1 MEHALLIL
9 GTLPPPVGGVT
20 IHVERLLGF
29 LDKNDMSYVFLSL
42 RIPLRIVLYKSLSF
56 RVIHLH
62 CSNVYFRFF
71 FSLFCFVC
79 RKKLLVTYHGNLGR
93 YNGLKNILDYLSVY
107 FAYIPIV
114 LNDESL
120 CIALKI
126 NKKSELISS
135 FIPPQSEECLPTSL
149 LAQIGV
155 LRSKYKL
162 LCSTN
167 VSAVSFDNM
176 HNEIYGII
184 PLIKLFAF
192 RTQDCLVVSDA
203 TGHYKDYVLS
213 QEVQIPA
220 NVYFISTP
228 HSYYALLKEVDCMI
242 RNTTTDGDALS
253 IKEAL
258 FLGKYVCATDVVD
271 RHEAVSIYHT
281 LDELNSLLDSY
292 SERSPL
298 KNLSGGNEIL
308 SIYKNL
314 LCIGGK
320 LI

>member
-126 NKKSELISS
+126 NKKIGINIFFYS
-135 FIPPQSEECLPTSL
+135 TS
-149 LAQIGV
+149 
-155 LRSKYKL
+155 K
-162 LCSTN
+162 
-167 VSAVSFDNM
+167 
-176 HNEIYGII
+176 
-184 PLIKLFAF
+184 
-192 RTQDCLVVSDA
+192 
-203 TGHYKDYVLS
+203 
-213 QEVQIPA
+213 
-220 NVYFISTP
+220 
-228 HSYYALLKEVDCMI
+228 
-242 RNTTTDGDALS
+242 
-253 IKEAL
+253 
-258 FLGKYVCATDVVD
+258 
-271 RHEAVSIYHT
+271 
-281 LDELNSLLDSY
+281 
-292 SERSPL
+292 
-298 KNLSGGNEIL
+298 
-308 SIYKNL
+308 
-314 LCIGGK
+314 
-320 LI
+320 

>member
-1 MEHALLIL
+1 MLIL

-42 RIPLRIVLYKSLSF
+42 RTPLRIVLYKSLSF

-79 RKKLLVTYHGNLGR
+79 RKKLLVTYHGNIGR

-114 LNDESL
+114 LNEGSL
-120 CIALKI
+120 RIASKL
-126 NKKSELISS
+126 NKKSELISP
-135 FIPPQSEECLPTSL
+135 FIPPQSEECLSPSL
-149 LAQIGV
+149 LAQISA
-155 LRSKYKL
+155 LRNKYKL

-167 VSAVSFDNM
+167 VSAVSFDNK

-184 PLIKLFAF
+184 PLIELFAL
-192 RTQDCLVVSDA
+192 RSQDCLIVSDA
-203 TGHYKDYVLS
+203 AGHYKDYVLS
-213 QEVQIPA
+213 QGLSIPD
-220 NVYFISTP
+220 NVYFVSTP

-271 RHEAVSIYHT
+271 RHDAVNIYHT
-281 LDELNSLLDSY
+281 LDELDVLLDNYSEKSPLRSLSGENVILSLYKSLLG
-292 SERSPL
+292 PL
-298 KNLSGGNEIL
+298 G
-308 SIYKNL
+308 
-314 LCIGGK
+314 
-320 LI
+320 